1 MASSVTWP
9 RVASVGDRDVAQAG
23 ARSGQLGISIHRRQA
38 ILRDIGGVGHGD
50 QGAQLGLGAQ
60 THGPPVQAAE
70 VAREGDVLAG
80 QQRRGRG
87 RPAQGFPAQ
96 GVQFGCVGADRQ
108 ADVQRGVGRLGRGD
122 GFVEA

>member
-1 MASSVTWP
+1 MASSVTRP
-9 RVASVGDRDVAQAG
+9 RVASSVIAVSPRP
-23 ARSGQLGISIHRRQA
+23 ARGGQLGISIHWRQA
-38 ILRDIGGVGHGD
+38 ILRGIGGVGYGD

-87 RPAQGFPAQ
+87 RQTQGFPAQ
-96 GVQFGCVGADRQ
+96 GVQFGCAGADRQ